1 MRANERLAAQHS
13 IDEHINKGLSQALR
27 DKKNRRTKGKRLNLL
42 GEEDAE
48 PQLFSPSRI
57 QAAKERQQVQKELVE
72 QERLDKAQQKMD
84 AQVAREQRDLEKKER
99 QLQRQVN
106 KQFSDERKKIQ
117 HLEKEAKR
125 QAKENVIVDRK
136 GQSNT
141 STTTKLVASN
151 SAPMHGGVEGEVVKV
166 TSRGRAIISPQRFIE

>member
-1 MRANERLAAQHS
+1 
-13 IDEHINKGLSQALR
+13 
-27 DKKNRRTKGKRLNLL
+27 
-42 GEEDAE
+42 
-48 PQLFSPSRI
+48 
-57 QAAKERQQVQKELVE
+57 
-72 QERLDKAQQKMD
+72 MD
-84 AQVAREQRDLEKKER
+84 AQVEREQRDLEKKER

-117 HLEKEAKR
+117 HLEKEAKQ

-136 GQSNT
+136 GQSTT

-166 TSRGRAIISPQRFIE
+166 TSWGCAIIPPQRFIE